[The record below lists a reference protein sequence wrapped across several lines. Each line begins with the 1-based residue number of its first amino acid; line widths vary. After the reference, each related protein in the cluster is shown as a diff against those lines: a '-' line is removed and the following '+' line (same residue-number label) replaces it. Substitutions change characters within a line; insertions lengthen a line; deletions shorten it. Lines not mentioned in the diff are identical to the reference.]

1 MVTRIVAEE
10 QGFVIIVFVVDA
22 SICYVFFVDF
32 AFIVVFAEVEQG
44 CVR

>member
-1 MVTRIVAEE
+1 MVTRIVVGE
-10 QGFVIIVFVVDA
+10 QGFVIIVFVVDT
-22 SICYVFFVDF
+22 SICLFVDI